1 MRFNDGGTWEIRAV
15 SSADALKSSGRP
27 RCLIV
32 EDDPILSAILEDTL
46 REQGFHC
53 ELLAQG
59 GEVVERVRRIPPD
72 IVLLDL
78 VLPDGDGFSLCRALR
93 TFSRVPLIM
102 ITGRADEA
110 DRLRGLDL
118 GADDYICKPFNAGEV
133 AARVRAVLRRAQD
146 WRQQPAPS
154 PLFIDEASMQARWHD
169 QLLSLTPNEF
179 RLLAA
184 LGQRPGHVLSRAQLL
199 DRLSPFDSEASE
211 RSIDS
216 HVKNLRR
223 KLKQV
228 APDVDPIRAVYGVG
242 YRLVP
247 GEEVT

>member
-1 MRFNDGGTWEIRAV
+1 MARAT
-15 SSADALKSSGRP
+15 DANTDANTNARAR

-32 EDDPILSAILEDTL
+32 EDDPILAAILEDTL
-46 REQGFHC
+46 RDEGFDC
-53 ELLAQG
+53 ELHAHG
-59 GEVVERVRRIPPD
+59 GTVVEAVRRAPPD

-93 TFSRVPLIM
+93 AFSRVPLIM

-154 PLFIDEASMQARWHD
+154 PLLIDEASMQARWHD

-223 KLKQV
+223 KLRQV
-228 APDVDPIRAVYGVG
+228 RPDVDLIRAVYGIG
-242 YRLVP
+242 YRLTP
-247 GEEVT
+247 TPDAE